1 MSTLINVLEQLASDA
16 SISNS
21 VLKTQLIEQSDLT
34 LDVKQALINGDTSKI
49 EAALSPITCIAIYPA
64 EDEPAE
70 VPVKE
75 QPVDEPSQD
84 QPSGYLIAHG

>member
-34 LDVKQALINGDTSKI
+34 LDVKQALINGDTSEI
-49 EAALSPITCIAIYPA
+49 ESTLEPITCISIFPG
-64 EDEPAE
+64 EEQPAE
-70 VPVKE
+70 VPAKE
-75 QPVDEPSQD
+75 
-84 QPSGYLIAHG
+84 LITEYFGQAMVSSVAI

>member
-1 MSTLINVLEQLASDA
+1 MSTLINLLEQLASDA

-34 LDVKQALINGDTSKI
+34 IDVKQALINGDTSEI
-49 EAALSPITCIAIYPA
+49 EAALQPIICITILPA

-70 VPVKE
+70 VPAKE
-75 QPVDEPSQD
+75 QPADEPSQD